1 MRTIKKLRRRTGV
14 ALRVLILVGG
24 GVLFGP
30 QAASAQGTCIQDVW
44 KAHGNNQNL
53 TCTANDVTLASATNI
68 NIITGGSCDPVTGVC
83 SCFAGQTVTF
93 TADFRMDLTADTRYD
108 VGFYIATDGD
118 PKHDGAFTGEGSATA
133 SLAGNTQNGTFINLD
148 PTPDVCGDITGPLN
162 TAHNPLFV
170 QAQISAPCPST
181 PGQKLQLP
189 FATTWRQPGSNNVC
203 LGT

>member
-1 MRTIKKLRRRTGV
+1 MRTVKKLRRRIGV
-14 ALRVLILVGG
+14 ALPVLILVGG
-24 GVLFGP
+24 GLLVGP
-30 QAASAQGTCIQDVW
+30 ETASAQTCIQDVW

-53 TCTANDVTLASATNI
+53 TCTANDVTLSSATNI
-68 NIITGGSCDPVTGVC
+68 NVITGGSCDATTGKC

-108 VGFYIATDGD
+108 VGFYLATSD
-118 PKHDGAFTGEGSATA
+118 PNHDGAITGQCAASA
-133 SLAGNTQNGTFINLD
+133 SLASNTPAGNFINLD
-148 PTPDVCGDITGPLN
+148 AAPDVCGDITGPLN

-170 QAQISAPCPST
+170 SAQVTTQCPFT

-203 LGT
+203 L